1 MRRALVTGAGGQIG
15 QALVP
20 ALVEA
25 GYQVLATDIRPLS
38 YATEQA
44 FLDVTD
50 AQALH
55 RIIRDFQ
62 PHEIYHLAA
71 YLSAKSEEHPRQ
83 GWRLN
88 LDATWNLLEISRE
101 AKVEK
106 VFWASSIAAFGPHTP
121 RHATPQYPPM
131 DPIGLYGIAKLT
143 AERLSE
149 YYFHR
154 YGLDV
159 RSLRFP
165 GIVGPGHLPQ
175 GGTTDFAVHMFYA
188 APKGHYTCYLLPNTR
203 LPMIYISDAIRAIL
217 QLMQAPAEKITVR
230 SAYNLHGL
238 SFSPREL
245 EAEIQKRY
253 PDFRCT
259 YEPDFRQK
267 LAESWPESID
277 DSAAQRDWDWKP
289 QYDLARLCD
298 AMFEAIAKSYEEPR
312 SLY

>member
-1 MRRALVTGAGGQIG
+1 MRRVLITGAGGQIG

-20 ALVEA
+20 ALIEA
-25 GYQVLATDIRPLS
+25 GYQVLATDIRPLPYS
-38 YATEQA
+38 TEQA
-44 FLDVTD
+44 LLDVTD

-55 RIIRDFQ
+55 HLIRDFR

-71 YLSAKSEEHPRQ
+71 YLSAKSEEHPHA
-83 GWRLN
+83 GWKLN
-88 LDATWNLLEISRE
+88 FEACWNLFEVARALH
-101 AKVEK
+101 VEK

-121 RHATPQYPPM
+121 RQETPQYPPM
-131 DPIGLYGIAKLT
+131 DPIGLYGIAKL
-143 AERLSE
+143 AVERLGE
-149 YYFHR
+149 YYFRR

-165 GIVGPGHLPQ
+165 GVVGPGHLPQ

-188 APKGHYTCYLLPNTR
+188 APKGHYTCYLLPDTR
-203 LPMIYISDAIRAIL
+203 LPMLYISDAIRAIL
-217 QLMQAPAEKITVR
+217 QLMQAPAEKLTVR

-245 EAEIQKRY
+245 EAEIQKHY
-253 PDFRCT
+253 PAFRCT

-277 DSAAQRDWDWKP
+277 DIMARQDWGWQP
-289 QYDLARLCD
+289 QYDLPRLAQ
-298 AMFEAIAKSYEEPR
+298 AMFEVIAQSV
-312 SLY
+312 